1 MESGQSLV
9 TPFLKSTAL
18 RPRKP
23 SKNMTDRTKEFRTCV
38 EEKRGLYPPDL
49 KGKGKG
55 RRDAGSNDA
64 DAQNGR
70 ITAKAYLQEAYII
83 VST

>member
-1 MESGQSLV
+1 
-9 TPFLKSTAL
+9 
-18 RPRKP
+18 
-23 SKNMTDRTKEFRTCV
+23 MTDRTKEFRTCV